1 MKRGIGTSKL
11 PRHTQEH
18 KKRGYNFRV
27 ANTKSQEHERGIK
40 TLKLPKHIQKHKK
53 KDWNLKVT
61 EKKVQKHEERV

>member
-11 PRHTQEH
+11 LRHTQGH

-27 ANTKSQEHERGIK
+27 AKTKSQEHERGIK

-53 KDWNLKVT
+53 KD
-61 EKKVQKHEERV
+61 